1 MIVRFFNTVKYLKFK
16 QIYYRLF
23 YFVRARVRSAISFK
37 SLLERRSKSISL
49 KLVGSCDSSS
59 CYKNGEFNLLNRSIT
74 FKEDVDWNYAVFGK
88 LWTYNLTYF
97 EYLNSQDDVTLIYN
111 FIDHIEEVK
120 DGLEPYPIS
129 LRTINWIKFVTK
141 YQIEDRK
148 IDDSLSSQYAILL
161 DNLEYHLLGNHLL
174 ENGFTLLFG
183 SYYFHDRVL
192 YEKSLKILTT
202 ELNEQILADGAHFEL
217 SPMYHQLML
226 FRLLDCINLLQNN
239 RWLQEGGEVLQ
250 TFLEDKAT
258 QMLGWLRVMSYKS
271 GEIPFFNDCANKI
284 APTSRELFEYADRL
298 SVGGEHVEQAEWVDL
313 PESGYSRV
321 ELIDAVV
328 LIDRAAVGPD
338 YLPGHAHA
346 DTLSFELSL
355 FGQRV
360 VVNTGTS
367 VYGTGKQ
374 RQLERG
380 TAAHATVVVDGENS
394 SEVWGGFRVARRA
407 KVFNREQGEK
417 EGVLHLSA
425 CHDGYKRLAGKPI
438 HCREWLFEEGVMTV
452 KDTISGKGC
461 HEVMSLLPLHPD
473 VTVGD
478 VEDNQLKL
486 VVLGNEVVVKIEEE
500 AGSKGKLEVAT
511 DCYHP
516 EFGVSVENR
525 KLVYRSNR
533 ELPIVLTTR
542 VEW

>member
-1 MIVRFFNTVKYLKFK
+1 M
-16 QIYYRLF
+16 
-23 YFVRARVRSAISFK
+23 
-37 SLLERRSKSISL
+37 SK
-49 KLVGSCDSSS
+49 
-59 CYKNGEFNLLNRSIT
+59 T
-74 FKEDVDWNYAVFGK
+74 FKEGLDWNYADFGK
-88 LWTYNLTYF
+88 LWTYNLAYF
-97 EYLNSQDDVTLIYN
+97 EYLNRQDDVALIYN
-111 FIDHIEEVK
+111 FIDHIDEVK
-120 DGLEPYPIS
+120 DGLEPFPIS

-148 IDDSLSSQYAILL
+148 IDDSLYAQYAILL
-161 DNLEYHLLGNHLL
+161 DNLECHLLGNHLL
-174 ENGFTLLFG
+174 ENGFSLLFG
-183 SYYFHDRVL
+183 SYYFQDWIL
-192 YEKSLKILTT
+192 YKKSLKILTT
-202 ELNEQILADGAHFEL
+202 ELNAQILADGAHFEL

-239 RWLQEGGEVLQ
+239 RWLQVEGEWLQ
-250 TFLEDKAT
+250 AFLEDKAT
-258 QMLGWLRVMSYKS
+258 QMLGWLGVMSYKS
-271 GEIPFFNDCANKI
+271 GETPFFNDSANKI
-284 APTSRELFEYADRL
+284 APTSKELFEYANRL
-298 SVGGEHVEQAEWVDL
+298 SVGGDYVEHVDWVDL

-321 ELIDAVV
+321 ELSSAVV

-360 VVNTGTS
+360 VVNSGTS

-380 TAAHATVVVDGENS
+380 TAAHATVVVDSENS

-407 KVFNREQGEK
+407 KVSHREQSEK
-417 EGVLHLSA
+417 GGGLHLSA

-438 HCREWLFEEGVMTV
+438 HCREWLFEEGMITV
-452 KDTISGKGC
+452 KDKISGKGS
-461 HEVMSLLPLHPD
+461 HEVMSVLPLHPD
-473 VTVGD
+473 IKVGD
-478 VEDNQLKL
+478 VEYNQLKL
-486 VVLGNEVVVKIEEE
+486 FVSGYEVMVKVEEE
-500 AGSKGKLEVAT
+500 AGREGKLEVVIGS
-511 DCYHP
+511 YHP

-542 VEW
+542 IEW